1 MALFFKKLMNQLTA
15 KKTAMET
22 FLTPICLAYLRELV
36 ILSNGDVTTCC
47 LDAKGI
53 NILGNIN
60 NISLEELWI
69 ERLLPW
75 HKDNVTASMSN
86 LPWSSKLCRQCI
98 DKNMM
103 SVFNA
108 VRTDNP
114 DLIKVFQK
122 LNHNFPI
129 SLVIEPIS
137 ACNYHC
143 VGCFAGR
150 RELGREATL
159 LDFDS
164 FQMNILPYID
174 KVEEVRLYN
183 YGEPFMHPRIID
195 IINALRSQSPCLNIH
210 ISTNGMLMN
219 KSISDTLVEAEVN
232 YLTISLHGGHTQE
245 GLMTYSRRGP
255 DIDIIRSN
263 IEYLVNEKHR
273 QNSKLP
279 WICLKGILF
288 YWNDSDEDIED
299 FIKFGNEIGVDFVG
313 WDLNASDARLSS
325 KRFVRGSEAHES
337 LAERKLLEYYF
348 YQLPVWPH
356 KEKHEKC
363 K

>member
-1 MALFFKKLMNQLTA
+1 MD
-15 KKTAMET
+15 T

-75 HKDNVTASMSN
+75 HKNNVTASMSK
-86 LPWSSKLCRQCI
+86 LPWSSELCRQCI

-114 DLIKVFQK
+114 ELIKVFQK
-122 LNHNFPI
+122 LSHNFPI
-129 SLVIEPIS
+129 SLVIEPTS
-137 ACNYHC
+137 ACNYNC
-143 VGCFAGR
+143 IGCFAGR
-150 RELGREATL
+150 RELGREITF

-164 FQMNILPYID
+164 FKINILPYID
-174 KVEEVRLYN
+174 KIKEVRLYN
-183 YGEPFMHPRIID
+183 FGEPFMHPRITD
-195 IINALRSQSPCLNIH
+195 IINALRSQSPFLNMH

-219 KSISDTLVEAEVN
+219 KSISDTLVEGEVN
-232 YLTISLHGGHTQE
+232 YLTVSLHGGHTQE
-245 GLMTYSRRGP
+245 GLARYSRRGP
-255 DIDIIRSN
+255 EIDVIRSN

-273 QNSKLP
+273 QNKKLP

-313 WDLNASDARLSS
+313 WALNGSDPELSS
-325 KRFVRGSEAHES
+325 KRVVPGSHAYES
-337 LAERKLLEYYF
+337 LAERKLLECNF
-348 YQLPVWPH
+348 YQLPVWPY
-356 KEKHEKC
+356 KDKKC
-363 K
+363 